1 MLIDSGKRN
10 AGINPAARC
19 PDDRLLIFLFA
30 AISILVF
37 LLPLTIN
44 FPLLDPDEGLHA
56 SIAQE
61 MIESGDWVVPHF
73 RGEAFLD
80 KPILYF
86 WCQALSLRSF
96 GMNEFAVRLPGL
108 FLGFL
113 GCVTTGIVGRRMF
126 GRTTGFVSAIFYA
139 TMLLPLALAQA
150 AAHDVALVPCVNMA
164 ILLFWES
171 DRATTWKSSTAF
183 ALAIGV
189 FLGLAILAKGLV
201 GVALVGVTYGSYL
214 LITRQLT
221 LAACYRGAISLA
233 IAAAIASIWYLAVEQ
248 REPGF
253 LEYYFLERHVKGFAT
268 DTQRHSDAPWWLYLP
283 VLLGGSLPWIGYL
296 PITIKEIFSKSE
308 PKVLSP
314 RLETP
319 ENPTIPADKLNS
331 STSSSTCILWCW
343 LIASTILLSIAQSKL
358 VTYIW
363 PVFPTIAILA
373 AIGWAKLLQG
383 TLSPA
388 MKESL
393 RKNFLWSS
401 LAGPLVLPIITL
413 VLQIVFDIRFGVPA
427 WCAAILVGLTS
438 LLPIPLL
445 LRGKWNLVLAL
456 STLTT
461 AVQFFTV
468 MAFLVPQV
476 AELYSQRQLAE
487 YFNEHPGQL
496 PKKLT
501 FVEERVCSI
510 VFYLK
515 PDLRASLTKG
525 QFERFERPKKNA
537 MQKIDLKPGEAIL
550 MPAERENR
558 AKQYLDLQNL
568 DRQPV
573 GRYLLYRFQIKPALR
588 KPIDPSG

>member
-1 MLIDSGKRN
+1 MLIDSGKRS

-19 PDDRLLIFLFA
+19 PDDRLLIYLFA
-30 AISILVF
+30 AISVLVF
-37 LLPLTIN
+37 LLPLAID

-61 MIESGDWVVPHF
+61 MVESGDWIVPHF

-108 FLGFL
+108 LLGFL

-126 GRTTGFVSAIFYA
+126 DRTTGWVSAIFYA
-139 TMLLPLALAQA
+139 TMLLPMALAQA

-164 ILLFWES
+164 ILLFWEA
-171 DRATTWKSSTAF
+171 DRAKTWKTSTAY
-183 ALAIGV
+183 ALSIGI

-201 GVALVGVTYGSYL
+201 GVALVGATYGSYL
-214 LITRQLT
+214 LVTRRLT
-221 LAACYRGAISLA
+221 LAACYRGALSLT
-233 IAAAIASIWYLAVEQ
+233 IAAAIASIWYLAVER

-253 LEYYFLERHVKGFAT
+253 LQYYFLERHVKGFAT
-268 DTQRHSDAPWWLYLP
+268 DTQRHGDAPWWLYLP
-283 VLLGGSLPWIGYL
+283 VILGGSLPWIGYL

-308 PKVLSP
+308 PRGLSP

-319 ENPTIPADKLNS
+319 ENPTIPTDKLNS
-331 STSSSTCILWCW
+331 STSSSTAILWCW
-343 LIASTILLSIAQSKL
+343 LIASTILLSVAQSKL

-363 PVFPTIAILA
+363 PVFPAIAILA

-383 TLSPA
+383 TLGPA
-388 MKESL
+388 SKLSL
-393 RKNFLWSS
+393 RKNLLSS
-401 LAGPLVLPIITL
+401 LIFGPITL
-413 VLQIVFDIRFGVPA
+413 PAVALALQLVFDIRFGVPA
-427 WCAAILVGLTS
+427 WCAAIVVGLAT
-438 LLPIPLL
+438 LLPIPFL
-445 LRGKWNLVLAL
+445 LRDRWKSVFVL

-461 AVQFFTV
+461 AVQFFT
-468 MAFLVPQV
+468 AIAYFVPPV
-476 AELYSQRQLAE
+476 AELYSQRQLAA
-487 YFNEHPGQL
+487 YFNAHPEQL

-501 FVEERVCSI
+501 FVEDRVCSI

-515 PDLRASLTKG
+515 PDLRASLTKD
-525 QFERFERPKKNA
+525 QFEQIERPKKNV
-537 MQKIDLKPGEAIL
+537 MQRIDLKPGEAIL
-550 MPAERENR
+550 MPAERETR
-558 AKQYLDLQNL
+558 AKQYLDLQDL

-573 GRYLLYRFQIKPALR
+573 GRYILMR
-588 KPIDPSG
+588 KNG